1 MAEAIAAPTLRSPRG
16 EWLKWRENFAPR
28 LSQRSAAP
36 AMSGAGAR
44 RRHEAA
50 AKPAA
55 PDLLVFGYEARFFH
69 QPAMAA
75 DIEAG
80 RHLMP
85 CHGREDT
92 LVDRFDVRLLLEN
105 LDQFERPSASLPA
118 LSERERVEEVELDKL
133 RYEDM
138 EAAETRVM
146 EGESRCH
153 APAPLTPHQRRRRSE
168 PRQGAAS
175 TWSASSTTQT
185 YALRSDA
192 RADRSRPRQPKHRR
206 HLRRR
211 RRSYRWCRSRRPSP
225 CSQA

>member
-1 MAEAIAAPTLRSPRG
+1 
-16 EWLKWRENFAPR
+16 
-28 LSQRSAAP
+28 
-36 AMSGAGAR
+36 MSGAGAR

-55 PDLLVFGYEARFFH
+55 PDLLVFGYEARFFPH
-69 QPAMAA
+69 AAVAA

-105 LDQFERPSASLPA
+105 LDQYERPSASLPA
-118 LSERERVEEVELDKL
+118 LSERERVEEAELDKS

-138 EAAETRVM
+138 EAAEARVM
-146 EGESRCH
+146 EGEFRCR
-153 APAPLTPHQRRRRSE
+153 APAPLTSHQRRRRNE

-175 TWSASSTTQT
+175 TWWDSSMTQT
-185 YALRSDA
+185 YARRRDA
-192 RADRSRPRQPKHRR
+192 RADRSRPRQQK
-206 HLRRR
+206 
-211 RRSYRWCRSRRPSP
+211 
-225 CSQA
+225 